1 MKFIH
6 ANFLI
11 TYYYFII
18 NVVTDRRMD
27 IRAVLLVDRC
37 DDASWSDV
45 CARSER
51 WTETWGTVDVPRHGL
66 RYPQTPVTRHIP
78 PTSLVESRA
87 GAVFVSVP

>member
-1 MKFIH
+1 MNIIFNSLQAQLVKYDVHTTRIMKFIH

-51 WTETWGTVDVPRHGL
+51 
-66 RYPQTPVTRHIP
+66 
-78 PTSLVESRA
+78 
-87 GAVFVSVP
+87 